1 MNIDSLSLIYYS
13 KAFLSRMDAAEIS
26 PYGVAYNGLH
36 LRRPTAYRKPLM
48 PGHPLGGLMR
58 RPTRLAGGCGQKR
71 PHALLTKTF
80 FMLALY
86 ANALLS
92 DAGCPVIQRATG
104 CCPLKSTELYILT
117 VLLISEI

>member
-48 PGHPLGGLMR
+48 PGRPLGGLMR
-58 RPTRLAGGCGQKR
+58 RPSRLADGWGRNDHMPCLQR
-71 PHALLTKTF
+71 SATCF
-80 FMLALY
+80 ALY
-86 ANALLS
+86 ANALLCVVV
-92 DAGCPVIQRATG
+92 AQPV
-104 CCPLKSTELYILT
+104 
-117 VLLISEI
+117 